1 MKQIVLLLLLIGGGI
16 VGAQAQHRGNGY
28 GHDKHYRV
36 HRGGNWDDCNRHYRG
51 AYYNCRPAVPVVYA
65 QPAPVIYAEPAPVVY
80 AQPAPVYVPAP
91 PPPPRVVYQRSPRVV
106 IATGPIVIGL

>member
-16 VGAQAQHRGNGY
+16 LGAQAQGKRGHGH
-28 GHDKHYRV
+28 GHDGYRGKNYRV
-36 HRGGNWDDCNRHYRG
+36 HHGRWDDCNRDYRG
-51 AYYNCRPAVPVVYA
+51 AYYSCRPAPAQVVY
-65 QPAPVIYAEPAPVVY
+65 VEPAPVVY
-80 AQPAPVYVPAP
+80 VPAPPPP